1 MACIYK
7 ITNLINDKVYVG
19 KTLKTAEE
27 RWKEHCYDYKRKCC
41 EKRPLYSAMKKYGI
55 ENFICETIEECTVDV
70 INDREMYWIEYY
82 NSFRYG
88 YNATRGGDGKSYV
101 DYDLIC
107 QLYKDGNTMTK
118 IKQMTGHDF
127 DTISKALKNN
137 NIPTK
142 SGAEMLVE
150 MKRKSVVMIDKDT
163 DEILQV
169 FMSMTDAA
177 QWLGISKDGH
187 ISQVCKGKRK
197 TAYGYK
203 WQYADENNDS

>member
-1 MACIYK
+1 
-7 ITNLINDKVYVG
+7 
-19 KTLKTAEE
+19 
-27 RWKEHCYDYKRKCC
+27 
-41 EKRPLYSAMKKYGI
+41 
-55 ENFICETIEECTVDV
+55 
-70 INDREMYWIEYY
+70 MYWIEYY

-107 QLYKDGNTMTK
+107 QLYKDDNTMTK

-142 SGAEMLVE
+142 SAAEMLVE
-150 MKRKSVVMIDKDT
+150 MKRKSVAMIDKDT
-163 DEILQV
+163 DEVLQV

-177 QWLGISKDGH
+177 QWLGINKDGH

-203 WQYADENNDS
+203 WQYVN